1 MESLHTIYAD
11 LESVLSI
18 YTDPERVLSI
28 YKDPESVL
36 STYTDLEY
44 VWYRP
49 YRSQI
54 FCLVLWRSMAAMGSM
69 ALYGFRLFYGH

>member
-18 YTDPERVLSI
+18 YTDPEC
-28 YKDPESVL
+28 VL

-54 FCLVLWRSMAAMGSM
+54 FCLVLWHFMAAMGSM